1 MPLTFL
7 AHQVP
12 VLPLKLRWPRLFDGT
27 ALVIG
32 SMAPDLLF
40 VLHGT
45 GIGAEAHAVSTQL
58 WLVAPLTV
66 LLTILTKRV
75 IAGVLGPH
83 LPDGGRFRLRDYGRL
98 SAWTV
103 PRTPQRWAVLVVS
116 ALIGCYS
123 HLVLDS
129 FTHNWGYAAGLLGI
143 TGVEAFSLSL
153 GIASRTIYLVDLLQ
167 LGGSIVGV
175 VIAVVLLRTIGDRR
189 LLASSYPAADGLEPT
204 RESRR
209 TLWFVT
215 AAVTVAGLASGA
227 IPALN
232 GGQHDVLFRSV
243 DSAFV
248 GLLFGAVLAR
258 PKMTRAPALVEPAKA
273 LVSAGR

>member
-12 VLPLKLRWPRLFDGT
+12 VLPLKLRWPTIFDGT

-40 VLHGT
+40 VLRGSDL
-45 GIGAEAHAVSTQL
+45 AVDAHAVPTQL

-83 LPDGGRFRLRDYGRL
+83 LPDAGRFRLRDYGRL

-103 PRTPQRWAVLVVS
+103 PRTPQRWAVLVIS

-129 FTHNWGYAAGLLGI
+129 FTHNWGYGAGLLGI
-143 TGVEAFSLSL
+143 TGVEVFSLSL
-153 GIASRTIYLVDLLQ
+153 GIASRTIFLVDLLQ

-175 VIAVVLLRTIGDRR
+175 AIALILLRTIGDRR
-189 LLASSYPAADGLEPT
+189 LLASSYPTADRLEPT

-215 AAVTVAGLASGA
+215 AAVTLVGLATGA

-243 DSAFV
+243 DSSFA
-248 GLLFGAVLAR
+248 GLLLGAALAR
-258 PKMTRAPALVEPAKA
+258 SKMTRAPVVVESSSELAS
-273 LVSAGR
+273 VGR

>member
-12 VLPLKLRWPRLFDGT
+12 VLPLKLRWPTIFDGT

-40 VLHGT
+40 VLRGSDL
-45 GIGAEAHAVSTQL
+45 AVDAHAVPTQL

-83 LPDGGRFRLRDYGRL
+83 LPDAGRFRLRDYGRL

-103 PRTPQRWAVLVVS
+103 PRTPQMWAVLVIS

-143 TGVEAFSLSL
+143 TGVEVFSLSL
-153 GIASRTIYLVDLLQ
+153 GIASRTIFLVDLLQ

-175 VIAVVLLRTIGDRR
+175 AIALILLRTIGDRR
-189 LLASSYPAADGLEPT
+189 LLASSYPTADRLEPT

-215 AAVTVAGLASGA
+215 AAVTLVGLATGA

-243 DSAFV
+243 DSSFA
-248 GLLFGAVLAR
+248 GLLLGAALAR
-258 PKMTRAPALVEPAKA
+258 SKMTRAPVVVESSSELAS
-273 LVSAGR
+273 VGR

>member
-12 VLPLKLRWPRLFDGT
+12 VLPLKLRWPTIFDGT

-40 VLHGT
+40 VLRGSDL
-45 GIGAEAHAVSTQL
+45 AVDAHAVPTQL

-83 LPDGGRFRLRDYGRL
+83 LPDAGRFRLRDYGRL

-103 PRTPQRWAVLVVS
+103 PRTPQMWAVLVIS

-143 TGVEAFSLSL
+143 TGVEVFSLSL
-153 GIASRTIYLVDLLQ
+153 GIASRTIFLVDLLQ

-175 VIAVVLLRTIGDRR
+175 AIALILLRTIGDRR
-189 LLASSYPAADGLEPT
+189 LLASSYPTADRLEPT

-215 AAVTVAGLASGA
+215 AAVTLVGLATGA

-243 DSAFV
+243 DSAFA
-248 GLLFGAVLAR
+248 GLLLGAALAR
-258 PKMTRAPALVEPAKA
+258 SKMTRAPVVVESSSELAS
-273 LVSAGR
+273 VGR